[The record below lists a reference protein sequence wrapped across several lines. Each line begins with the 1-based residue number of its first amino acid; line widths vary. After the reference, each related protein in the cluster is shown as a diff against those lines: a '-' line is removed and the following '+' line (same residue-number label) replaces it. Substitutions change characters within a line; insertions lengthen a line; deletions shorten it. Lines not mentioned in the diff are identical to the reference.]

1 MTDAKLSPGILPCQ
15 AIDALIAQ
23 GAITSPTAFDADQV
37 QPASLDLRLDYLKK
51 MRDKRIAEKA
61 QKAA

>member
-1 MTDAKLSPGILPCQ
+1 MWVGS
-15 AIDALIAQ
+15 
-23 GAITSPTAFDADQV
+23 
-37 QPASLDLRLDYLKK
+37 SLDLRLDYLKK